1 MKRTGFKR
9 KPQKP
14 LKRTPLKKKGKTGEA
29 NLNANKII
37 RRILEGGDVGYC
49 QIQLEGCMGNWPL
62 QVVHRH
68 PRAWYKGSVEL
79 LSSQR
84 QWIIGC
90 QKCHEQLDRRTDE
103 SKALTEEV
111 FMRIRGGE

>member
-1 MKRTGFKR
+1 MMKRSWIKR
-9 KPQKP
+9 
-14 LKRTPLKKKGKTGEA
+14 RGKVGKA
-29 NLNANKII
+29 NEDANKII
-37 RRILEGGDVGYC
+37 RRILEGGEIGYC

-68 PRAWYKGSVEL
+68 PRAWYKGNVEL
-79 LSSQR
+79 LSSQK

-90 QKCHEQLDRRTDE
+90 QVCHEQLDRRTDK

-111 FMRIRGGE
+111 FNRIRGDENI